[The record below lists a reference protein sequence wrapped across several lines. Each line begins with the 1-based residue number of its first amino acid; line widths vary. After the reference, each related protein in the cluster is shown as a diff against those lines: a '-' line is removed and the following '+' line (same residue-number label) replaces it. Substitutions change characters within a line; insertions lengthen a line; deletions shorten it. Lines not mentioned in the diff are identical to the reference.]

1 MEYENN
7 ITGPEA
13 IERMRRINLIPGA
26 NFGIKFITCD
36 LNRPE
41 KSGRVDLYPECRLRT
56 ARRNE
61 GLSVNSDHYLYFT
74 DLETDEPRQCF
85 KKLIRA
91 VCFSPKYKWY
101 NVKWFL

>member
-1 MEYENN
+1 MERI

-13 IERMRRINLIPGA
+13 VERMRRQKLVLGA
-26 NFGIKFITCD
+26 TFGIRFITCD

-41 KSGRVDLYPECRLRT
+41 KTGQVRVYSSCRIRP
-56 ARRNE
+56 ARRSE

-74 DLETDEPRQCF
+74 DEDTDEPRQCF

-91 VCFSPKYKWY
+91 VCFSPSNEWY
-101 NVKWFL
+101 TVKWFL